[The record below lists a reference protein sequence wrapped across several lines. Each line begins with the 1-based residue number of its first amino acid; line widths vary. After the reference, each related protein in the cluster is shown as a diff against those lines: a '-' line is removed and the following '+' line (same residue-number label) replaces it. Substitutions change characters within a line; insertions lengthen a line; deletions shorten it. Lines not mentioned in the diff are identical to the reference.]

1 MSDALRR
8 LRRRPRL
15 TRTVLAVTAGM
26 VLVSGAPQWR
36 DSGSTH
42 AEAAA
47 ALIDLKSAAD
57 LRDQFNRD
65 QGNPRLILLLS
76 PT

>member
-1 MSDALRR
+1 MTDAQRR
-8 LRRRPRL
+8 LGGRPRL

-26 VLVSGAPQWR
+26 VLVSVAPRWR
-36 DSGSTH
+36 DSGSAH
-42 AEAAA
+42 AEATA

-57 LRDQFNRD
+57 FRVQFNTDR
-65 QGNPRLILLLS
+65 GHPRLILLLS

>member
-1 MSDALRR
+1 MTDALRR

-15 TRTVLAVTAGM
+15 TRTVLTVTAGM

-47 ALIDLKSAAD
+47 ALIDLKSAAERA
-57 LRDQFNRD
+57 LNSRTLTSNVRISA
-65 QGNPRLILLLS
+65 G
-76 PT
+76 